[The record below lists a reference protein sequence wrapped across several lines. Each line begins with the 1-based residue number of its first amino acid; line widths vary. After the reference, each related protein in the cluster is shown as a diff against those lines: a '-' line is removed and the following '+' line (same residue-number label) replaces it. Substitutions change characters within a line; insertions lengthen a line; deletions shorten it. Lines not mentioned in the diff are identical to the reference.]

1 MTDPV
6 VIQPLSNLWLIGI
19 LVSLI
24 ISIMI
29 VQIGIRI
36 PPDKRRVLMVTLGT
50 FILVLE
56 VFQQFYYYHLG
67 IWTIEK
73 SIPIHLCG
81 ISVIIAGIMMI
92 KPDQNGFEFLA
103 LIGSPGAL
111 HALLTPQL
119 NHGYDIFL
127 VYKYYIGHSAIIL
140 IPLFLAIV
148 QGYRIRR
155 SSWLRVLLM
164 CQFFILFIGTA
175 NYLLN
180 SNYMYLS
187 ERPLVDNPM
196 IIGEW
201 PWYIIGFEILGLV
214 HILIFYFGYRRM
226 RPLPF

>member
-1 MTDPV
+1 M
-6 VIQPLSNLWLIGI
+6 
-19 LVSLI
+19 
-24 ISIMI
+24 
-29 VQIGIRI
+29 
-36 PPDKRRVLMVTLGT
+36 
-50 FILVLE
+50 
-56 VFQQFYYYHLG
+56 
-67 IWTIEK
+67 
-73 SIPIHLCG
+73 PIHLCG

-140 IPLFLAIV
+140 IPVFLAIV

-164 CQFFILFIGTA
+164 CQFLIFFIGTA

>member
-6 VIQPLSNLWLIGI
+6 VIQPLSDLWLIGI

-29 VQIGIRI
+29 VQVGIRI
-36 PPDKRRVLMVTLGT
+36 PPDKRRVLMVTIGT

-56 VFQQFYYYHLG
+56 VLQQFYYSHLG

-164 CQFFILFIGTA
+164 CQFLILFIGTA